1 MVFERIHRFLARIP
15 FRYRVLF
22 TIQSFVV
29 VGISFHRKKL
39 IEDQGKIRLQEI
51 EADKRTK

>member
-15 FRYRVLF
+15 FRYRALF
-22 TIQSFVV
+22 TIQAFVV

-39 IEDQGKIRLQEI
+39 IEDQEKKRLQEI
-51 EADKRTK
+51 EIDKRTK